1 MVRHVPRAWVK
12 HAAAELLV
20 ANWDELGSAQEAW
33 DFVAG
38 TFSDALG
45 WGRPGK
51 AGYKK
56 YLGLRTVDG
65 FWYSCVTSLGLSDNK
80 KRHKYRANTMLPFC
94 IQSGILLAEGETL
107 LEHFGRLAGEKHAAV
122 PVTQVQWYVCEL
134 R

>member
-12 HAAAELLV
+12 HATAELLV
-20 ANWDELGSAQEAW
+20 ANWDDLESAQIAW
-33 DFVAG
+33 DFVSG
-38 TFSDALG
+38 TFSDALA

-56 YLGLRTVDG
+56 YLGLTTVES
-65 FWYSCVTSLGLSDNK
+65 FWKCCVTSLGLSDNK

-94 IQSGILLAEGETL
+94 LQSGILLAESETL
-107 LEHFGRLAGEKHAAV
+107 LDHFGRLGRENHAAV